1 MMFSPWRINHIQAL
15 VGHSSVADIVE
26 VDAKGLDCPMPLLMA
41 KRALN
46 AVGPG
51 DCIRIVCTDQGS
63 VRDFDVFCAQSGH
76 ILVESNADE
85 GVYTYLLQKAA

>member
-1 MMFSPWRINHIQAL
+1 M
-15 VGHSSVADIVE
+15 ADIVD
-26 VDAKGLDCPMPLLMA
+26 VDAQGLDCPMPLLMA

-63 VRDFDVFCAQSGH
+63 VRDFNVFCEQSGH
-76 ILVESNADE
+76 LLVQSSADN
-85 GVYTYLLQKAA
+85 GVYTYLLKKAA